1 MENNAKTCSLLVK
14 NFTLQNNPNSQFL
27 KTKFFAIAEGE
38 NLNRSSFDIN
48 GIKECIEE
56 NDYTFKPILGSWK
69 KDKASEVGFGDFGGH
84 DSDLDFDT
92 MSGEMYNTYLGDGLE
107 RPLGLILPN
116 TAKIEVYKGK
126 QWLTFE
132 GLIWAEYNREAVRL
146 LKKKRTNNVSVEIK
160 VLESYQDDNGI
171 EIIKR
176 FSLLGITI
184 IGVRPGIE
192 NAHLDVENFS
202 ATQQFSQ
209 FVKVFSSKMDDFE
222 GKTIEFLKQDEYGS
236 GGKLDISLSNEDAS
250 NDAWGPINKTK
261 LRNDLLKAKNYKSL
275 IPKAYLV
282 VMEGWEDAP
291 SEKLKYPI
299 VQIKGGKVVLNINGV
314 QAAGSYLMKEKDEPY
329 FRTAKAKLNRIRKIL
344 GMEKL
349 MSLEFGVETNEDIE
363 GEVSKNQPNIIKME
377 GGESANMERK
387 EIVSQLSQL
396 FKDKNQFEEE
406 YKSLS
411 ATYEEKL
418 GEYEYAD
425 DDKKEEMQAEVESS
439 KKDME
444 AKEVEIANCS
454 KSIIELS
461 SSLISMESEENNQ
474 DENSDNAEADK
485 TDYEDTSDSDDDKDD
500 KDDNDDNDVDDKEPE
515 DDKDSDDKE
524 EFTSTDEDR
533 EIYSSKLEEG
543 SNYISNSKNYVV
555 FEREGELYISKYTCG
570 EDGEIKMEEAIKCE
584 KVFASFVTGGVGSP
598 ENVVAIPVTVEITN
612 RVYNLYTEI
621 KEKDSKV
628 SDMQKQFEEAQE
640 KIQLAEQAKEQYK
653 LNVKSMLSKF
663 EELTYSENTTK
674 EFKED
679 IHSKIFENSFAS
691 VEDLE
696 TKVKAGLYELNKNKF
711 LSGNYSRTQNIN
723 TTVNKTE
730 TQKINDIINRY

>member
-1 MENNAKTCSLLVK
+1 MENNAKNCSLLVK

-202 ATQQFSQ
+202 ATQQFSR

-222 GKTIEFLKQDEYGS
+222 GKTMEFLKKDEYGS
-236 GGKLDISLSNEDAS
+236 GEKLDISLSNEDAS

-314 QAAGSYLMKEKDEPY
+314 QAAGSYLMKEKDESY

-406 YKSLS
+406 HKTLS
-411 ATYEEKL
+411 SIYEEKL
-418 GEYEYAD
+418 GEYEYAEE
-425 DDKKEEMQAEVESS
+425 DKKEEMQAEVEAS

-444 AKEVEIANCS
+444 EKAEQIATCS

-461 SSLISMESEENNQ
+461 SSLISMESEEDNNQ
-474 DENSDNAEADK
+474 ENLEQNPDK
-485 TDYEDTSDSDDDKDD
+485 DINDYEENNDSDD
-500 KDDNDDNDVDDKEPE
+500 KDDNDNDNDDSDDKEPDE
-515 DDKDSDDKE
+515 DKDSDKE

-533 EIYSSKLEEG
+533 AIYSSKLEEG

-555 FEREGELYISKYTCG
+555 FEREGELFICKYTCG
-570 EDGEIKMEEAIKCE
+570 EDGEVKMEEAIKCE
-584 KVFASFVTGGVGSP
+584 RVFATFITGGVGSP
-598 ENVVAIPVTVEITN
+598 ENVVAIPVNVEITN
-612 RVYNLYTEI
+612 RVYNLYAEI
-621 KEKDSKV
+621 KEKENKV
-628 SDMQKQFEEAQE
+628 SETQKQFEEAQE
-640 KIQLAEQAKEQYK
+640 KVQLAENAKEEYK

-663 EELTYSENTTK
+663 EELTVSENTTK
-674 EFKED
+674 EFKEE
-679 IHSKIFENSFAS
+679 IYSKIFESSFAS

-711 LSGNYSRTQNIN
+711 LSGSYSRTQNMN
-723 TTVNKTE
+723 TTTNKTE
-730 TQKINDIINRY
+730 SQKINDIINKY